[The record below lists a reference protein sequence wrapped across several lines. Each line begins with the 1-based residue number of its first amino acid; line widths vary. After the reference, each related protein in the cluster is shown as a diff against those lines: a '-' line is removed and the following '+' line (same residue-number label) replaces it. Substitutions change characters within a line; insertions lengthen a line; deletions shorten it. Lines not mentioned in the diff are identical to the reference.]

1 MVGDPLENLLLDAE
15 EVDRTLLARALQ
27 GVLGID
33 KVTGKIIFQPG
44 FNKLTARQK
53 VIGYL
58 LGKKVSKLL
67 GKVEAE
73 ITLPKDIME
82 ETGIPKGTIN
92 PNLRELFDE
101 RLISQ
106 TKEGEYYINSH
117 QIHSCVSELETKGN
131 ARTTPKMQ
139 ETKK

>member
-15 EVDRTLLARALQ
+15 EVDRALLARALQ
-27 GVLGID
+27 DVLGID
-33 KVTGKIIFQPG
+33 KVTGKIILQPG

-67 GKVEAE
+67 GKVDAE
-73 ITLPKDIME
+73 ITLPKDIIV

-92 PNLRELFDE
+92 PKLRELFDE
-101 RLISQ
+101 HLISQ

-117 QIHSCVSELETKGN
+117 QIHKCVAELGIKGEPQ
-131 ARTTPKMQ
+131 TTPQAVDAK
-139 ETKK
+139 